1 VIEAI
6 GYRSTPISRSQRYIQ
21 RLAATVPV
29 AWLFSRS
36 LHVVDRVL
44 LSRTSGRVS
53 VPRLLAGTPVISLTT
68 VGARSGERR
77 TVPLLAIP
85 HGGDIAL
92 IGTNWGQ
99 GRTPGWVHNLEAN
112 PEATVEYEGRSVSA
126 IARRAGPEEAD
137 AVFEAARSVYLGY
150 DFYRKRVPDASV
162 FILSVP

>member
-1 VIEAI
+1 M
-6 GYRSTPISRSQRYIQ
+6 
-21 RLAATVPV
+21 
-29 AWLFSRS
+29 
-36 LHVVDRVL
+36 
-44 LSRTSGRVS
+44 S

-68 VGARSGERR
+68 VGVRSGERR

-150 DFYRKRVPDASV
+150 DRYRKRVPDARV
-162 FILSVP
+162 FILGFTS